1 MPSDNVCITHMSH
14 ERVERAQLYYCNSS
28 PPLNKRIG
36 PVKKNPPSPSFI
48 SRLLGRSKP
57 QTLWTGQWRSS
68 ISLIFPLLLLLLF
81 GIFSQGNVRSAADG
95 AFPLCESVDEWLN
108 WFIMTSILGKLA
120 LTPQLQLKDMHS
132 FIFPLSASLWPFNY
146 LSLCP
151 HLVPPL
157 LSTSLCLWACLGSL
171 YFCNLLR
178 SMPSAGY

>member
-68 ISLIFPLLLLLLF
+68 ISLIFPLLLLLWV
-81 GIFSQGNVRSAADG
+81 GTFSQGNVRSASNG
-95 AFPLCESVDEWLN
+95 ALASCESVDEWPN
-108 WFIMTSILGKLA
+108 WFIMTSILGKMD
-120 LTPQLQLKDMHS
+120 LTPRIELKDMHF
-132 FIFPLSASLWPFNY
+132 FIFPVCLFLPFQLSFS
-146 LSLCP
+146 
-151 HLVPPL
+151 
-157 LSTSLCLWACLGSL
+157 LSTSC
-171 YFCNLLR
+171 F
-178 SMPSAGY
+178 PSALQITLFLGLPWLLVLF